1 MANINDVARY
11 ANVSPTTVS
20 HVLNGR
26 GRVAEQTRERVLE
39 AAARLGYTASAH
51 AQQLV
56 TRRSRIIAIQL
67 PELDSAGPGPT
78 LVPNSEYFLELING
92 AAAAAEQL
100 HYAMII
106 VPSGASAS
114 AIRTFNIDGVIVVDP
129 DGSEEFLQSSL
140 AADCPVVTAGEPVS
154 GAAAV
159 QFVIDNDY
167 RAATAE
173 ILEHFRE
180 QGFTAPAIVV
190 DTTLRSYIRDIVEAY
205 EQWCAGHAVSPTV
218 VRLPDTSASSIHQAL
233 NALHDGHAPADA
245 ACTSCEEFAIALL
258 EAAHGSGLRVPHDIA
273 LASAQDSSILR
284 LTDPPISGM
293 HLHPREIGAQ
303 AVTAVMR
310 LIDHKLS
317 GATQAPP
324 EPVHQLVPT
333 RLIVRASSIRPAP
346 DC

>member
-39 AAARLGYTASAH
+39 AAIRLGYTASAH

-67 PELDSAGPGPT
+67 PELDCAGTGPT

-92 AAAAAEQL
+92 AAAAAEKI

-114 AIRTFNIDGVIVVDP
+114 AIRTFNVDGVIIVDP
-129 DGSEEFLQSSL
+129 AGCEEFLQSSL
-140 AADCPVVTAGEPVS
+140 AADCPVVTTGEPVS
-154 GAAAV
+154 GPDAV
-159 QFVIDNDY
+159 QFVVDNDH

-173 ILEHFRE
+173 MLEHFRE

-190 DTTLRSYIRDIVEAY
+190 DTTLRSHIRDIVEAY
-205 EQWCAGHAVSPTV
+205 ERWCAGYAISPTA
-218 VRLPDTSASSIHQAL
+218 VRLPDTSAQLIRQAL
-233 NALHDGHAPADA
+233 NALRDRPTPVDA
-245 ACTSCEEFAIALL
+245 VCTSCEEFAIALL
-258 EAAHGSGLRVPHDIA
+258 EAAH
-273 LASAQDSSILR
+273 
-284 LTDPPISGM
+284 
-293 HLHPREIGAQ
+293 
-303 AVTAVMR
+303 
-310 LIDHKLS
+310 
-317 GATQAPP
+317 
-324 EPVHQLVPT
+324 
-333 RLIVRASSIRPAP
+333 
-346 DC
+346 